1 MSLRETGSTKITQLA
16 NKLKGLLTT
25 HENKT
30 GSSTQKGHVQAGGA
44 PQGIGTTLQAGTD
57 NGYYARAD
65 HVHTVEFDDVL
76 NTPNALDVVDNLTTN
91 DGSKPLSAKQG
102 KWLNDNKAQ
111 LSHNHDTS
119 YISNSTGSVT
129 SNHIA
134 DGTIVNADIASN
146 AAIAFSKLSI
156 SKANITGLGIP
167 AQDTTYTAESTAT
180 NIKMNGTQ
188 SAGDSSTYAR
198 GNHVHPTDTSRAPT
212 SHASTGTGYGVGT
225 TANYGHNKIIDDA
238 TKSSL
243 TNGESLSAH
252 MGYILNNQDVEY
264 VVSTHTSSTSTW
276 TGICSKLRKLEAGTK
291 IYYRLNQDPTTTDVT
306 LNLTLADNTTTG
318 AKNVYFGGTRLK
330 NQYPKYAVI
339 GMVFDGSNWIV
350 INQYTNTNT
359 TYSVATQSANGL
371 MSSGDKT
378 KLDGVATGANN
389 YSHPSTHAAT
399 MITDANA
406 HTNIGSSANAN
417 QGAINTAIDT
427 ALSNKQAKGSYAAA
441 SHSHSYLP
449 LTGGTLTGN
458 VIFPDA
464 NNSTNNTAAGNIPW
478 AGTPTYNT
486 DIWTTFKA
494 KKSGF
499 YTFTDGS
506 KWWNLISV
514 RHRNGSGDA
523 TNYGAYIKTSLQDD
537 GNLIWAKQKGGNSFM
552 AERTILDSSN
562 YSTYAAT
569 SGHNHDGVYLK
580 SYTPPTGSTS
590 QAGIV
595 KLNTATNSG
604 STTEAATPSAVKAA
618 YDLANGKSTVS
629 VSQTK
634 TSGIEIGK
642 ITINGT
648 STSLYQQDNN
658 TTYSAA
664 TSSAN
669 GLLTST
675 DFNAIADY
683 KAGKTKVTEITA
695 SGSTVSPN
703 ANFNN
708 YSTPGFYSCVANN
721 TTKLMSNT
729 PWGNQPT
736 NGQAFALIVLKHAG
750 VRQIV
755 MPYGTS
761 DPNIYIRNFYNN
773 SWGGWYTVCHSGN
786 LNNTVTST
794 STTQAATANA
804 VKTAYDKAN
813 HSHTSISA
821 LSGIATTDNDKI
833 GSVTINGT
841 EYSWY
846 TPKLNDTISSTSTN
860 QAATANAVR
869 VAYNK
874 ANHSHPS
881 IANNLTTST
890 TGSVLD
896 ATQGKWLKDNTVQ
909 TAGTGMTKSGNTLG
923 VKNFALAFAA
933 QTGKGVT
940 VKTYTDGLSVYV
952 TFEGTASVTAGSSS
966 SPSSTTIVTLSNT
979 AYAPIINTQV
989 PARESAGGHRMKLNS
1004 NGVMQFLN
1012 DTSGTSFSIH
1022 GAFYY
1027 PLKSR
1032 LP

>member
-1 MSLRETGSTKITQLA
+1 MTSSNPITNLA
-16 NKLKGLLTT
+16 NAIKGLISK
-25 HENKT
+25 HEEDKN
-30 GSSTQKGHVQAGGA
+30 HAEAGGT
-44 PQGIGTTLQAGTD
+44 PKPIGKNLAAGTN

-76 NTPNALDVVDNLTTN
+76 NTPNALNVVDNLTTN

-134 DGTIVNADIASN
+134 DGTIVNTDIASN
-146 AAIAFSKLSI
+146 AAIAYSKLSGVAPSTHTHTDSQINFNGSGYMSPIDAALNHETSTNKIAFLPPNNLTVQYANSSTSTLTTYSVSDANKTKIMSASSIGGVPLVGGGGVGTI
-156 SKANITGLGIP
+156 STSDKLVVTVDAGNITDSTASQVYTSLKKIHLYFSTGSCTGCQVKVETADYPTSTTWVDKGTYNLSGNPGWNVIPLNITFGGYAKQNVAGHVRYIKLTFTCTGIGNSSLRFALRNIQMFGVTNWTTPSNLASIGHIYNYNENQDAIFPAKIIKSGGTSSQFLKANGDVDSNTYL
-167 AQDTTYTAESTAT
+167 TTNNA
-180 NIKMNGTQ
+180 
-188 SAGDSSTYAR
+188 SSTYLTK
-198 GNHVHPTDTSRAPT
+198 TDASNTYQPKGSYAASTHTHAYAPT

-276 TGICSKLRKLEAGTK
+276 TGTCSKIRKLEAGTK
-291 IYYRLNQDPTTTDVT
+291 IYYRLNQDPTTTEVT
-306 LNLTLADNTTTG
+306 LNLTLADSTTTG

-537 GNLIWAKQKGGNSFM
+537 GSLIWAKQKGGNSFM
-552 AERTILDSSN
+552 AERTILDSNN
-562 YSTYAAT
+562 YSTYA
-569 SGHNHDGVYLK
+569 NK
-580 SYTPPTGSTS
+580 
-590 QAGIV
+590 
-595 KLNTATNSG
+595 
-604 STTEAATPSAVKAA
+604 
-618 YDLANGKSTVS
+618 
-629 VSQTK
+629 
-634 TSGIEIGK
+634 
-642 ITINGT
+642 
-648 STSLYQQDNN
+648 
-658 TTYSAA
+658 
-664 TSSAN
+664 
-669 GLLTST
+669 
-675 DFNAIADY
+675 
-683 KAGKTKVTEITA
+683 
-695 SGSTVSPN
+695 
-703 ANFNN
+703 
-708 YSTPGFYSCVANN
+708 
-721 TTKLMSNT
+721 
-729 PWGNQPT
+729 
-736 NGQAFALIVLKHAG
+736 
-750 VRQIV
+750 
-755 MPYGTS
+755 
-761 DPNIYIRNFYNN
+761 
-773 SWGGWYTVCHSGN
+773 
-786 LNNTVTST
+786 
-794 STTQAATANA
+794 
-804 VKTAYDKAN
+804 
-813 HSHTSISA
+813 TSISA
-821 LSGIATTDNDKI
+821 VSGVGTTDKDKI
-833 GSVTINGT
+833 GSVTIDGL

-846 TPKLNDTISSTSTN
+846 TPKLNDTISSTSTD

-933 QTGKGVT
+933 QTGQGVT

-952 TFEGTASVTAGSSS
+952 TFEGTASVTAGSSN

-989 PARESAGGHRMKLNS
+989 PARETAGGHRMKLNS
-1004 NGVMQFLN
+1004 SGVMQFLN
-1012 DTSGTSFSIH
+1012 DTSGKSFSVK